1 MVKWRQAEA
10 VQLSRPRVGTDQI
23 DLHWVRP
30 PVCPSYHVESSN
42 QQCTWRDDSLPGL
55 TWCSSPEG
63 AGFVSRSLPR
73 LFTSFSLPFQFTC
86 KWLLNFQLLYF
97 SLHPY
102 EQGRPFFRWLC
113 LSKPTYNTVF
123 LVGRT
128 QWHVMLRPSPW
139 NGQQFTALNSSHPT
153 TVLSYPV
160 AVLVM
165 TFSWFLMNVP
175 YCSTQIVSFWEVPA
189 VSWSFL
195 NYPNTFS
202 LMSPA

>member
-1 MVKWRQAEA
+1 MLKAQTNSVPQVMTVFLASHGVPPLREQA
-10 VQLSRPRVGTDQI
+10 L
-23 DLHWVRP
+23 
-30 PVCPSYHVESSN
+30 
-42 QQCTWRDDSLPGL
+42 
-55 TWCSSPEG
+55 SPEVCQ
-63 AGFVSRSLPR
+63 GFLPASVCHSSLHVNGTPHK
-73 LFTSFSLPFQFTC
+73 L
-86 KWLLNFQLLYF
+86 LLNFQLLYF

-128 QWHVMLRPSPW
+128 QCHVILRPSPW

-153 TVLSYPV
+153 PVLSYPV
-160 AVLVM
+160 AILVM

-175 YCSTQIVSFWEVPA
+175 YCSTQIVSFWEVPT

-195 NYPNTFS
+195 ITPLLS
-202 LMSPA
+202 L